1 VSGIVEVVA
10 EVEAAG
16 AALRLEGNKVRV
28 RYRGAQQRN
37 RLAQQISFLRAH
49 RGEVADLLRARATV
63 PSMPPGVRLLAWNPK
78 QPPVFIEACSIVVE
92 TNLFARTTL
101 AQLGAAIANPERRVG
116 WTVPQL
122 VDRLAQVGVAVAL
135 EAPPE

>member
-1 VSGIVEVVA
+1 MSGLVEVVA

-28 RYRGAQQRN
+28 RYREAQQRN
-37 RLAQQISFLRAH
+37 QLAQQISFLRAH

-63 PSMPPGVRLLAWNPK
+63 PSMPPGVRLAWSPK
-78 QPPVFIEACSIVVE
+78 QPPVLIEACSIVVE
-92 TNLFARTTL
+92 TNLFAKTTL
-101 AQLGAAIANPERRVG
+101 AELGAAIANPGRWVG

-122 VDRLAQVGVAVAL
+122 VDRLAQVGVVVAL
-135 EAPPE
+135 ESPPE